1 MHQWCNDT
9 YGSGKEM
16 RAQRVHRGRVLVGT
30 DAHVNGMVAAKVK
43 HAIDRGR
50 KGSTVRKASCP
61 SLDIE
66 G

>member
-1 MHQWCNDT
+1 MHQRCDDT
-9 YGSGKEM
+9 YGSSKGVQV
-16 RAQRVHRGRVLVGT
+16 QRVHKGCASVDT
-30 DAHVNGMVAAKVK
+30 DTRVNGAVAVKVK

-50 KGSTVRKASCP
+50 RGYTVRKASCP

>member
-9 YGSGKEM
+9 YSSSKEVQ
-16 RAQRVHRGRVLVGT
+16 AQRVHRGRVSVGT
-30 DAHVNGMVAAKVK
+30 DAHVNGMVAVKVK
-43 HAIDRGR
+43 HAIDRGKKR
-50 KGSTVRKASCP
+50 FTVRKASCP